1 MVMKRQSQGCLLE
14 PAKWLSSDSNAAQ
27 HPESGSRRDVVMT
40 LFLIGQQPSFYA
52 DAAAVLS
59 IAFGVIALGHALLGL
74 LRNLRRFRNGN

>member
-1 MVMKRQSQGCLLE
+1 
-14 PAKWLSSDSNAAQ
+14 
-27 HPESGSRRDVVMT
+27 MT